1 MADGTPVTYE
11 DLTDELKKKYDEVRT
26 ILEADLIGSFHR
38 TRSHGIRWKG
48 FSPEGALDG
57 VDLSVPSEE
66 RTRSLRQEI
75 SYMVAHSL
83 HRHSESLVNTLERV
97 ARMIQEIMRH
107 QYSLSG
113 PALGTYQGEVPLQSR
128 PPLPFA
134 VAAPE
139 VPNSPAYAVDMAEDM
154 YPGRCQPRYS
164 FNINMVELGHRPG
177 KGRDEG
183 SCSHS
188 EDKEEAV
195 PRDRPRHCQ
204 KILVMIKM
212 KPILAIGPYYP
223 YHLLSQYVASTS
235 QVTES

>member
-1 MADGTPVTYE
+1 MADGAPVTYE
-11 DLTDELKKKYDEVRT
+11 DLTDELKKKYDEVKA

-48 FSPEGALDG
+48 FSPGALDG
-57 VDLSVPSEE
+57 VDLSVPSKN
-66 RTRSLRQEI
+66 
-75 SYMVAHSL
+75 APGPC
-83 HRHSESLVNTLERV
+83 
-97 ARMIQEIMRH
+97 EIMRH
-107 QYSLSG
+107 QYSPSG

-128 PPLPFA
+128 PPLSFA
-134 VAAPE
+134 LAAPE
-139 VPNSPAYAVDMAEDM
+139 VPNSPAYAVDRVEDM

-164 FNINMVELGHRPG
+164 FNINMVELGHRPD

-188 EDKEEAV
+188 EDKEEAA

-212 KPILAIGPYYP
+212 KADSSDRPV
-223 YHLLSQYVASTS
+223 LSVPPALPVCGVDLT
-235 QVTES
+235 VTES